1 MHQRAVVRKVVA
13 SLVIMLA
20 GATIA
25 LSVPFVAGHRHEAHA
40 RVHAESTA
48 G

>member
-1 MHQRAVVRKVVA
+1 MHQRAVVRKVLA
-13 SLVIMLA
+13 SLVIMLT

-25 LSVPFVAGHRHEAHA
+25 LAVPFIAGHRHEAHA
-40 RVHAESTA
+40 RVRAVTVA

>member
-1 MHQRAVVRKVVA
+1 MHQRAVVRKLMA

-25 LSVPFVAGHRHEAHA
+25 LSMPFIAGHRHEAHA
-40 RVHAESTA
+40 RAHAVTVA

>member
-1 MHQRAVVRKVVA
+1 MHQRAVIRKVLA
-13 SLVIMLA
+13 SFAILLV

-25 LSVPFVAGHRHEAHA
+25 LSTPFIAGHRHEAHA
-40 RVHAESTA
+40 RAHTESVA